1 MEDIVSKKIEKNKK
15 KVFTKKRISNTIR
28 KKYNPL
34 SKDCY
39 CYKRG
44 GRYMEKEILKEIK
57 KDLNFKEKIIVH
69 INKKTFIKVFN
80 KTRLDIINKVIK

>member
-1 MEDIVSKKIEKNKK
+1 
-15 KVFTKKRISNTIR
+15 
-28 KKYNPL
+28 
-34 SKDCY
+34 
-39 CYKRG
+39 
-44 GRYMEKEILKEIK
+44 MEKEILKEIK